1 LTFLPN
7 RYLGSD
13 GNLRYVGPSNGSDQK
28 GGVGIVFVK
37 DVNGEWYTSSVCND
51 VWESVFIDA
60 YFYSCV
66 YIHEYIY
73 TCVFHIYVMCLHTCL
88 YLLSYMNCFQEI
100 AIQHCESFGNYS
112 RSTYRWPFYLASVT
126 VVMIS
131 FSHTYT
137 HADTQTHTHT
147 HTHTRVYTR
156 THTRTHTRVHAHT
169 HTHIHTQTIAFL
181 LIWVLHDRWFVCEST
196 SEERTRA
203 RTW

>member
-1 LTFLPN
+1 MTSLPN

-112 RSTYRWPFYLASVT
+112 RSTYRWPFYLT
-126 VVMIS
+126 L
-131 FSHTYT
+131 HTR
-137 HADTQTHTHT
+137 THTHT
-147 HTHTRVYTR
+147 HTHTNNR
-156 THTRTHTRVHAHT
+156 
-169 HTHIHTQTIAFL
+169 I
-181 LIWVLHDRWFVCEST
+181 LINMGIIRQMICMWIY
-196 SEERTRA
+196 
-203 RTW
+203 